1 MKKTLI
7 ALAACMAMATPAH
20 ADDLDTLSRIIS
32 AEAGNCGYWMMV
44 SVGSVVLNRVSD
56 DRFPDT
62 IDGVVFQEGQY
73 APTWN
78 GAFWNE
84 PTDGA
89 VEVAEM
95 LLEEGSQIDS
105 SVVWQAEFPQ
115 GVGVYDTI
123 QSPFGTTMYFCY

>member
-1 MKKTLI
+1 MKKILV
-7 ALAACMAMATPAH
+7 ALAACMAMATPAR

-56 DRFPDT
+56 ERFPDT

-78 GAFWNE
+78 GAFWND

-95 LLEEGSQIDS
+95 LLEEGSQIDT